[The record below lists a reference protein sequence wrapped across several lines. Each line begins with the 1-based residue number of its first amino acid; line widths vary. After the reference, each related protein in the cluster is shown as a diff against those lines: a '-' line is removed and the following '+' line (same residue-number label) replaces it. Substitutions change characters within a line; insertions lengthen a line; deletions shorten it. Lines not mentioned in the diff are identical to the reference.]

1 MPLQAGRALM
11 SIDQGSPTSC
21 SSQYLDRGSLAAAE
35 GGWTTDQAIGDA
47 TGVPYPTTT
56 PRNAYASD
64 GWEARYELVRP
75 YPNQLQRVVHRQ
87 IEDPTG

>member
-1 MPLQAGRALM
+1 M
-11 SIDQGSPTSC
+11 DN
-21 SSQYLDRGSLAAAE
+21 
-35 GGWTTDQAIGDA
+35 DQAIGDA
-47 TGVPYPTTT
+47 IGVPYPTTT

-75 YPNQLQRVVHRQ
+75 YPNQLQRVVYRQ